1 MNILAVDDEKIALD
15 ALLLAIGQAQPDATV
30 DGFRSPAEMLA
41 FAEENPCDIAF
52 LDIGMARMNGIELA
66 KRLKVQNPQ
75 INIIFTTGYSE
86 YTGDA
91 FALHASGYVQKPVTK
106 EKISWE
112 IEDLRHPVATPPS
125 AAQVQVHTFGNFE
138 AYLDGAPV
146 EFQYSKTKELFAYLI
161 DRHGALC
168 TNKEIMAVIWEDE
181 VKESYFKNIR
191 VDLLNSLPMEIFT
204 KQWGKLG
211 VIPEMLSCNYYDW
224 AAGKP
229 SAINA
234 YTGEYMEQYSWGEMT
249 LSSLKTL

>member
-41 FAEENPCDIAF
+41 FAEENLCDIAF
-52 LDIGMARMNGIELA
+52 LDIEMARMNGIELA

-75 INIIFTTGYSE
+75 INIIFTIGYSE

-91 FALHASGYVQKPVTK
+91 FAHHASGYVQKPVTK
-106 EKISWE
+106 EKIRWE

-125 AAQVQVHTFGNFE
+125 AAQVQVHSFGNFE

-181 VKESYFKNIR
+181 VKESYLGSTERLVFWSYAKITTPNGWNSSCRNRRKRARRQCAAFMANTIKAASVFAVSARYANI
-191 VDLLNSLPMEIFT
+191 
-204 KQWGKLG
+204 
-211 VIPEMLSCNYYDW
+211 LS
-224 AAGKP
+224 KP
-229 SAINA
+229 
-234 YTGEYMEQYSWGEMT
+234 
-249 LSSLKTL
+249 